1 MKISAFVSILII
13 VLLSSVSAAQTPH
26 TILFYNVEN
35 LFDTI
40 DTPSKRDEDYTPE
53 GRCAWNSESYRAKLH
68 NIEHVV
74 SQIATATS
82 SMPTLIGLAEVETRG
97 VLEDLVAIGE
107 LAEAHYSI
115 LHYDSPDQRGI
126 DVALLYRPDRFT
138 LEGSRA
144 ERTRVSA
151 KPRLRTRDILTAWG
165 SIGQQQ
171 LFVVVVH
178 WPSRM
183 GGAEQSEF
191 LRVACAEQ
199 VRGIVDSVSLLRPDS
214 QFVVMG
220 DMNDDP
226 TDSSLCEALGAKG
239 HAEQVERRDLFNP
252 YFELLLA
259 GGGSLAYQNKWY
271 VFDNIVVSG
280 DFLEPKGDNLAL
292 RRSIYS
298 LKHYGNIFSSPELI
312 EQEGRYRGTPRRSF
326 SGGKFVGGYSDHLPV
341 FIEVG
346 AINR

>member
-1 MKISAFVSILII
+1 MKINSFASTIII
-13 VLLSSVSAAQTPH
+13 VLLASVGIAQTPH

-40 DTPSKRDEDYTPE
+40 DTPSKRDEDYTPQ
-53 GRCAWNSESYRAKLH
+53 GRYAWDSESYHTKLG

-74 SQIATATS
+74 NQITS
-82 SMPTLIGLAEVETRG
+82 TTSHLPTLIGLAEVETRG
-97 VLEDLVAIGE
+97 VLEDLVATGE

-115 LHYDSPDQRGI
+115 VHYESPDQRGI
-126 DVALLYRPDRFT
+126 DVALLFRPDRFT
-138 LEGSRA
+138 LEGSCA
-144 ERTRVSA
+144 ERTMVSA

-165 SIGQQQ
+165 SMGQQQ

-199 VRGIVDSVSLLRPDS
+199 VRGIIDSVRLLRPDS

-239 HAEQVERRDLFNP
+239 HAEQVERGDLFNP
-252 YFELLLA
+252 YFEILLA

-271 VFDNIVVSG
+271 IFDNIVVSG
-280 DFLEPKGDNLAL
+280 DFLKPEGDNLAL

-298 LKHYGNIFSSPELI
+298 PEHYGNIFSSPQLL
-312 EQEGRYRGTPRRSF
+312 EQEGRYRGYPRRSF
-326 SGGKFVGGYSDHLPV
+326 SDGKFANGYSDHLPV
-341 FIEVG
+341 FIEVE
-346 AINR
+346 